1 MRMIIRIVR
10 AAEELEIC
18 FAIRKEVFVDE
29 QGVSVEEEIDE
40 FDASPEACRHVLIT
54 EGDEPIAAARWR
66 PYDEKT
72 AKLQRVAVRKPFRG
86 QGLGRE
92 LILFM
97 ERDAKELG
105 YEASVL
111 DGQCQAGTFYRKL
124 GYEVISEQPFYDA
137 GILHVRMKK
146 KL

>member
-1 MRMIIRIVR
+1 MNIRIVR
-10 AAEELEIC
+10 SDEELQAC

-29 QGVSVEEEIDE
+29 QGVSVDEEIDE
-40 FDASPEACRHVLIT
+40 YDVSPEACRHVLMT
-54 EGDEPIAAARWR
+54 EGGEPIAAARWR

-72 AKLQRVAVRKPFRG
+72 AKLQRVAVLKRLRG

-97 ERDAKELG
+97 ERDAKEQG
-105 YEASVL
+105 FEATVL
-111 DGQCQAGTFYRKL
+111 DGQCQAETFYRKL
-124 GYEVISEQPFYDA
+124 GYEVISEEPFYDA
-137 GILHVRMKK
+137 GILHIRMKK